1 MSILTVGSSP
11 GRAWFNLPIAIVP
24 LRRTDKC
31 YWSSSHRPHIWE
43 IEQMLRIPGR
53 GHSVPTVTELI
64 FVRALR
70 FTNFAIKAIY
80 AMRNITGSSYVP
92 HCVNCFYGKVGKTQR
107 SHKNQFGDRGD
118 RMTPAWDSQHLLY
131 LPNMWPV
138 AGTPVTFVRAPQ
150 GNYGNREVKPC
161 PARTRTHGQN

>member
-1 MSILTVGSSP
+1 M
-11 GRAWFNLPIAIVP
+11 
-24 LRRTDKC
+24 
-31 YWSSSHRPHIWE
+31 
-43 IEQMLRIPGR
+43 
-53 GHSVPTVTELI
+53 
-64 FVRALR
+64 
-70 FTNFAIKAIY
+70 
-80 AMRNITGSSYVP
+80 
-92 HCVNCFYGKVGKTQR
+92 VNAPR

-161 PARTRTHGQN
+161 PARTRTHGQNRHLRERGALTIVLLKHFALAEQ